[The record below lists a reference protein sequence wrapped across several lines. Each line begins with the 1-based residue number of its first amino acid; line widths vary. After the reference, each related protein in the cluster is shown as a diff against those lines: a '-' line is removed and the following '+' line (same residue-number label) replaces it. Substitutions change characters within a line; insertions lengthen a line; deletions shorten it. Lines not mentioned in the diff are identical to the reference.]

1 MKTYISGAPHGFN
14 LYENEAGMDNY
25 FLSFYVS
32 YPKGRRL
39 MINRR
44 KNGDTIYSY
53 IQYGINDEVGRGRN
67 SFFSM
72 SLLFEN
78 GKYTADFKILLD
90 FFDKLFEK
98 IISDEIILTKDKKYK
113 IAKFSDARDYV
124 ENIKSVITEF
134 VSQSE
139 IKVESY
145 DDTFLRPSSYE
156 EVADF
161 EDNKVS
167 DNTLLQ
173 VLKNYAW
180 VSASNIDNTPN
191 TDPIPNPN
199 PNPIIVLNKGE
210 LESKSNDIRN
220 LLLDIY
226 ENPDK
231 YSYNEKIVIRDTIK
245 ETIGNIE
252 AYLKTIISNEEEYK
266 VFDDIYKTY
275 NKQLNSIN
283 KIIEDSKQKPLDPE
297 TYKTCK
303 HCNANKY
310 ISDFSSPEVEICK
323 ECEAKT
329 KTKKCQ
335 KCGEKKGA
343 DEFDANNPFVCKECS
358 SGGKPKPDPFI
369 QKYKYHIVIAFAF
382 SLIVFVALILTNTIS
397 FGGNDKKQDK
407 EKIDKNIDKRKLDN
421 ILSSISNS
429 KYTDSM
435 AKYIYSL
442 DTYIR
447 NLELSKDDSAYV
459 KKELENT
466 LVILLNIDT
475 TNTTFDISQYDKEN
489 KYKKLLEEFGSKYLK
504 NIADDYKKLQG
515 SSISKETRDSILV
528 SYQDIKA
535 FDKFYNETINNQD
548 SETNGNNSS
557 QSTNKNIPV
566 PSTNNPVDENKKKEP
581 KKEDKKTPVPVY
593 TLTYV
598 TVDNK
603 KTTIKLSPSKNG
615 IGFDAKIGSQ
625 FTVTCTNG
633 KIKANNKSK
642 YTGKVTNEAIIID
655 LTGESNMVLTING
668 VNSNKKKRW

>member
-1 MKTYISGAPHGFN
+1 MKTYISGVPHGFN
-14 LYENEAGMDNY
+14 LYENEAGMYNY

-32 YPKGRRL
+32 SRKGRRL

-78 GKYTADFKILLD
+78 GEYTADFKILLD

-124 ENIKSVITEF
+124 EKIKAVITEF
-134 VSQSE
+134 VSNSK
-139 IKVESY
+139 IKIESY

-156 EVADF
+156 KVAEF
-161 EDNKVS
+161 GDNKVS

-191 TDPIPNPN
+191 PDPIPNPN
-199 PNPIIVLNKGE
+199 PDPIPIIIELNRGE
-210 LESKSNDIRN
+210 LEGKSNDIRN

-226 ENPDK
+226 ENPNK
-231 YSYNEKIVIRDTIK
+231 YSYNDKTVIRDTIK

-283 KIIEDSKQKPLDPE
+283 KIIEGPNPE

-329 KTKKCQ
+329 KERICLKCREQ
-335 KCGEKKGA
+335 KGV
-343 DEFDANNPFVCKECS
+343 DEFYANEPYTCKECLS
-358 SGGKPKPDPFI
+358 KEIRITPPKPDSLI
-369 QKYKYHIVIAFAF
+369 QKYKFHIVIAFAF

-407 EKIDKNIDKRKLDN
+407 DKIEKNIDKRKLNN

-435 AKYIYSL
+435 AKYIDSL

-447 NLELSKDDSAYV
+447 NLELSKDDSSYV

-489 KYKKLLEEFGSKYLK
+489 KYKKLLEGFGSKYLT
-504 NIADDYKKLQG
+504 NIANDYNKLQNP
-515 SSISKETRDSILV
+515 SNPKDTIDSICKL
-528 SYQDIKA
+528 YKGIPA

-566 PSTNNPVDENKKKEP
+566 PSTNNPVDEKKKTEP

-642 YTGKVTNEAIIID
+642 YTGKVTNEAIIIN
-655 LTGESNMVLTING
+655 LTGEKNMVLTITGKIKG
-668 VNSNKKKRW
+668 V